1 MTTLEET
8 MPRYIIERS
17 VPGLTRDALNA
28 AGYKSNQVLAQMSGV
43 VWIKSYVSEAEGKIY
58 CEYEA
63 PNPEAVLEHARRA
76 GLPADKIS
84 EVTIEINPEMFR

>member
-1 MTTLEET
+1 

-17 VPGLTRDALNA
+17 VGRLTKEELDA
-28 AGYKSNQVLAQMSGV
+28 AGKRSNQVLAEMQDV

-58 CEYEA
+58 CEYDA
-63 PNPEAVLEHARRA
+63 PNPEAIREHARRA

-84 EVTIEINPEMFR
+84 LVALEISPEMFQ

>member
-1 MTTLEET
+1 

-28 AGYKSNQVLAQMSGV
+28 AGYKSNEVLAQMSGV

-84 EVTIEINPEMFR
+84 EVALEISPEMFR